1 MATYLSKRDAAA
13 TLGVSVKTIERR
25 IRAGKLASTIV
36 HTPHGPQVR
45 VLLDDPD
52 ATIDATFDV
61 ASATGDVAPATN
73 LVAFPT
79 RDTPGVEG
87 VAPSTNSLDSRDRIP
102 DTLVL
107 QALAEAR
114 REGEAWARR
123 YGHLEAER
131 DALRAVVESL
141 RRPWWRKLLDRRRG
155 RGSDA

>member
-1 MATYLSKRDAAA
+1 MPTYLSKRDAAA

-36 HTPHGPQVR
+36 HTPQGPQVR
-45 VLLDDPD
+45 VLLDDPP

-61 ASATGDVAPATN
+61 AGATADVAPATN

-79 RDTPGVEG
+79 HDRSSVEG
-87 VAPSTNSLDSRDRIP
+87 VASPTSSLDIRDRIP

-114 REGEAWARR
+114 QEGEAWARR

-141 RRPWWRKLLDRRRG
+141 RRPWWPKVWEKVRRR
-155 RGSDA
+155 S